1 MIMSNHISGLKI
13 CQYHFKTRYITQ
25 PLMGLTPE
33 VSVHH
38 GTPQTHTQ
46 GRVNPSVGVDAQ
58 DVRVRLAHSVSLIIK
73 QQLRGA
79 PEE

>member
-1 MIMSNHISGLKI
+1 MIMSDHISGLKL

-38 GTPQTHTQ
+38 GTRHKHTHKA
-46 GRVNPSVGVDAQ
+46 RVNPSVGVDAQ
-58 DVRVRLAHSVSLIIK
+58 DVI
-73 QQLRGA
+73 LRTERRTGSHTRSHLL
-79 PEE
+79 